1 MGKAP
6 GRDQREPMERL
17 VRLATALHHAGEH
30 GVPAAELATVAGFA
44 EGADPSSQLSRE
56 FRHMRNVGWRID
68 NIAGPGASA
77 VYRMTSVDNRLGVR
91 LDPRQQAALRRA
103 VLMADR
109 ADLAVRLGLAGQDA
123 PAEVAATIP
132 ATDAG
137 GDLGVVIRAIRHR
150 ALLRY
155 RYSGTPRSVHPVALE
170 ARGGTW
176 YLRAREEGGEQVK
189 SFVVDRM
196 IDVEAGEPGSA
207 DPVESVH
214 RTGLNPL
221 SWQVDP
227 PVEVTLRTAQR
238 FVPDVRRWLGEES
251 SVSPAE
257 DDQVDLVYVVTHR
270 AALRQRLVEL
280 GTRVRVV
287 GPAEVRDELIDE
299 LAEMAGE

>member
-1 MGKAP
+1 
-6 GRDQREPMERL
+6 MERL
-17 VRLATALHHAGEH
+17 VRLATALHHAGDQ

-68 NIAGPGASA
+68 NIAEPGTPA

-123 PAEVAATIP
+123 PAEIAAALPT
-132 ATDAG
+132 ADAG
-137 GDLGVVIRAIRHR
+137 SSLGVVIRAIRHR

-155 RYSGTPRSVHPVALE
+155 RYSGSPRTVHPVALE

-176 YLRAREEGGEQVK
+176 YLRARQEGEAAGGDRVK

-196 IDVEAGEPGSA
+196 IDVEAGEAGSA

-227 PVEVTLRTAQR
+227 PVEVTLRTPVR
-238 FVPDVRRWLGEES
+238 FAPDVRHWLGEETS
-251 SVSPAE
+251 SSPAGDE
-257 DDQVDLVYVVTHR
+257 LDLVYVVTHR

-287 GPAEVRDELIDE
+287 GPADVRDELIAE
-299 LAEMAGE
+299 LAEMVVE